1 MSDSD
6 AYEVWANGVPLCA
19 SLGLVVTSYDDGQ
32 PTPYTN
38 FIDVPGRD
46 GSLDLSDAVVG
57 WPTYKDRTIKV
68 TLALADAA
76 DWRGLSSVASALRSM
91 VHGRRVT
98 LAVSWDPAHTYSG
111 RASVSD
117 VTLHDMQEEMEL
129 TVVAGPYRDGGLTV
143 MRISA
148 AGGVTLRLPTGDA
161 HVQPT
166 IEVARKTVLCAGSQ
180 EWTLQPGSWRLDNLW
195 LGPGM
200 DTVSIDT
207 TPDYSP
213 VTWES
218 MGDATLEGKASMMW
232 SAVASGDA
240 PLQESPTWSAIGD
253 VSLEPIE
260 GERWVDLCYPADAS
274 DDTYNAYIAYEL
286 LEL

>member
-6 AYEVWANGVPLCA
+6 SYEVWANGVPLCA

-38 FIDVPGRD
+38 FVEIPGRD
-46 GSLDLSDAVVG
+46 GSLDLSEAVTG
-57 WPTYKDRTIKV
+57 WPTYKDRTIKIV
-68 TLALADAA
+68 LALADAS

-117 VTLHDMQEEMEL
+117 VTLHDMQEEIEL

-166 IEVARKTVLCAGSQ
+166 VEVARKTVLCAGDHQ
-180 EWTLQPGSWRLDNLW
+180 WTLEPGNWRLDDFW
-195 LGPGM
+195 LGPDM
-200 DTVSIDT
+200 DVVSIDT
-207 TPDYSP
+207 TPEYSP
-213 VTWES
+213 VTWDS
-218 MGDATLEGKASMMW
+218 LGDVTLESDAQLMW

-240 PLQESPTWSAIGD
+240 PLQTSPTWESLGD
-253 VSLEPIE
+253 VTLDTME
-260 GERWVDLCYPADAS
+260 GTQWAALCYPLDSS
-274 DDTYNAYIAYEL
+274 DDTYNAYIAYDL

>member
-38 FIDVPGRD
+38 LVDVPGRD
-46 GSLDLSDAVVG
+46 GSLDLSEAVVG

-68 TLALADAA
+68 TLALADAS

-98 LAVSWDPAHTYSG
+98 LSVSWDPGHTYSG
-111 RASVSD
+111 RASVSG
-117 VTLHDMQEEMEL
+117 VTLHDLQEEIEL

-143 MRISA
+143 LRISA

-166 IEVARKTVLCAGSQ
+166 VEVARKTVLSADGHD
-180 EWTLQPGSWRLDNLW
+180 WTLQPGSWKLDDFW
-195 LGPGM
+195 LGPGY
-200 DTVSIDT
+200 DTIAIDT
-207 TPDYSP
+207 TPEYSP
-213 VTWES
+213 VTWNS
-218 MGDATLEGKASMMW
+218 LGDVTLEQDAQLMW
-232 SAVASGDA
+232 SAVAAGDT
-240 PLQESPTWSAIGD
+240 PLQTSPTWKSLGD
-253 VSLEPIE
+253 VTLDTME
-260 GERWVDLCYPADAS
+260 GTQWASLCYPQDTS